1 MKVIFSHGKESGP
14 WGSKIRRLAAIA
26 ELHNCKVESIDYS
39 DLMNPDERVA
49 RLSALLQQE
58 TDTVVLVGSSMGG
71 YVSLVTAMQ
80 CPTKV
85 KGVFVLAPALYMPHY
100 AVQSYPL
107 RTLHHI
113 PVAVVH
119 GWDDDVIPAANAYR
133 FALENRCSIHL
144 IDGDHRLNESL
155 DVIEPIFAQFLAK
168 LAG

>member
-26 ELHNCKVESIDYS
+26 EQNNCTVESIDYS

-49 RLSALLQQE
+49 RLTALLQQE
-58 TDTVVLVGSSMGG
+58 SDAVVLVGSSMGG
-71 YVSLVTAMQ
+71 YVSLVTALH
-80 CPTKV
+80 CPAKV
-85 KGVFVLAPALYMPHY
+85 KGVFVLAPALYMPNY
-100 AVQSYPL
+100 AVQNYPL
-107 RTLHHI
+107 AGIHNI
-113 PVAVVH
+113 PVEVVH

-133 FALENRCSIHL
+133 FAQENRCSIHL

-155 DVIEPIFAQFLAK
+155 DVIEPIFAQFLAT